1 MPTLPY
7 NGGFD
12 LHLDLLGALV
22 PLLLE
27 PDVPADLIEV
37 LEYHPDHLLHVHVGN
52 PGVASGLL
60 LVPDPARLLMLHPL
74 QTKKDEQRRI

>member
-1 MPTLPY
+1 MAALPDD
-7 NGGFD
+7 GGFD
-12 LHLDLLGALV
+12 LLLDLFGALV

-37 LEYHPDHLLHVHVGN
+37 LEYHPHHLLHVHVGN
-52 PGVASGLL
+52 PCVAPGLL

-74 QTKKDEQRRI
+74 ETKKG